1 MSYEPN
7 CDADCSVEI
16 FMHDSDTDKLAANVM
31 DAYVEFQSRFNRK
44 GPFPMNYFQTFFEV
58 AVRYIES
65 VKNSP
70 MIHRNVAS
78 VISDLRE
85 ILELTSSRT
94 PGRAIA
100 DADRLGCML
109 FSEYDPYF
117 KGHEPPGL

>member
-1 MSYEPN
+1 MSCEPN

-16 FMHDSDTDKLAANVM
+16 FMHDSDTDKLAENVM
-31 DAYVEFQSRFNRK
+31 DAYVEFQSRFNGK

-78 VISDLRE
+78 TISDLRE

-94 PGRAIA
+94 PGGIA
-100 DADRLGCML
+100 DVDRLECML

-117 KGHEPPGL
+117 EGHEPPGL

>member
-1 MSYEPN
+1 MFYEPN

-16 FMHDSDTDKLAANVM
+16 FMHDRDTDKQAANVM
-31 DAYVEFQSRFNRK
+31 DAYVDFQSHFNRK
-44 GPFPMNYFQTFFEV
+44 GPFPMNYFQTFFEA
-58 AVRYIES
+58 AVLYIES

-70 MIHRNVAS
+70 VIHRNVAS
-78 VISDLRE
+78 AISHLSE

-100 DADRLGCML
+100 DADRLECML
-109 FSEYDPYF
+109 FCEYDPYF

>member
-1 MSYEPN
+1 
-7 CDADCSVEI
+7 
-16 FMHDSDTDKLAANVM
+16 MHDSDTDKLAANVM
-31 DAYVEFQSRFNRK
+31 DAYVEFQSQFNGK

-100 DADRLGCML
+100 DADRLECML
-109 FSEYDPYF
+109 FCEYDPYF
-117 KGHEPPGL
+117 KGHEPLGL

>member
-1 MSYEPN
+1 MSCEPN

-16 FMHDSDTDKLAANVM
+16 FMHDSDTDKLAENVM
-31 DAYVEFQSRFNRK
+31 DAYVEFQSRFNGK
-44 GPFPMNYFQTFFEV
+44 GPFPMNYFQTFFEI
-58 AVRYIES
+58 AVLYIES

-78 VISDLRE
+78 TISDLSE
-85 ILELTSSRT
+85 ILELTSSHT

-100 DADRLGCML
+100 DADRLKCML

-117 KGHEPPGL
+117 RGHEPPGL